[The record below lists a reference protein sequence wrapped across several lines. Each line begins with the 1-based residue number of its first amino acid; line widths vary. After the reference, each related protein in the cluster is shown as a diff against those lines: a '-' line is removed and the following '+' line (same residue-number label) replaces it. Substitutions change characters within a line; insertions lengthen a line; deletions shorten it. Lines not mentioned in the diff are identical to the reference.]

1 MCEKCRE
8 MDERAVAFV
17 TELYDWE
24 KTLPDQPLIPD
35 GLRSVAAKS
44 ASEADKSIENPQLA
58 ELVGH
63 MVIETVRVAYLAGL
77 RAAREADT
85 DLSPNGEG
93 ALASVMFVNNG

>member
-77 RAAREADT
+77 RAAREADAAPT
-85 DLSPNGEG
+85 GEG
-93 ALASVMFVNNG
+93 ALAEVMMIPVQQG